1 MSEILK
7 PTALNC
13 FYNIPHWKIS
23 HFVDC
28 AVRKKN
34 HVTFPSVLPRLSKG
48 KFPSSL
54 SASKLTPLFIT
65 LHHLTMLSTL
75 YNKYSTGL
83 FSLLDYSHFWSIL
96 TSGLFS
102 LLVYSHFWSI
112 LTSGLFSLLVY
123 SHFWTILTSGLY
135 SLLDY
140 THFWSVLTS
149 TLLFL
154 SQVLRSYSYLS
165 ITHPIWQGV

>member
-7 PTALNC
+7 PTALNG

-54 SASKLTPLFIT
+54 SASKLTPLFIP

-102 LLVYSHFWSI
+102 LLD
-112 LTSGLFSLLVY
+112 Y